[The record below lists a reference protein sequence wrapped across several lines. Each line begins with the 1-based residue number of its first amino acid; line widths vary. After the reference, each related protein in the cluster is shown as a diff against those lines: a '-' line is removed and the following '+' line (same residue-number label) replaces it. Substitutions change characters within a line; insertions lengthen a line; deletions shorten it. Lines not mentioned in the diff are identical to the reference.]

1 MSRIGRPKKHGRQI
15 TLADAFKLKQDD
27 TNIEENV
34 DFEDDINIEE
44 EGIPKNKGKGVAR
57 KRTFKYGSELIHK

>member
-1 MSRIGRPKKHGRQI
+1 MSRIGRRKKHGRQI
-15 TLADAFKLKQDD
+15 TLAHAFKLKQDD

-44 EGIPKNKGKGVAR
+44 EGIPKNKGVAR
-57 KRTFKYGSELIHK
+57 KRTFKYGWELIHK